1 MKPKR
6 CARLFG
12 KQLNCDADFNE
23 KLSRLE
29 WSNCLTKER
38 FIGELT
44 HARTYYITDVI
55 ILKIVLILK

>member
-29 WSNCLTKER
+29 WANCLTKER
-38 FIGELT
+38 FIGELK
-44 HARTYYITDVI
+44 HMLHPEVEIQAAAAVI
-55 ILKIVLILK
+55 Q